1 MPRCVFVAARHSRN
15 HFLAAL
21 LSRHGF
27 HSDAPH
33 ETAFLSW
40 IPRTPFRGYFP
51 SPSRSFTGWISAEPR
66 RKRRSR
72 ISAAD
77 NFRGTD
83 CSLAPTHPVCSPAD
97 PRVQPQRPAICRAPL
112 RPPGVL
118 ALASPPPA
126 PPRTPER
133 PTSSQAARSLAA
145 APAAGSRAGAG
156 ARGQRSPHGARPA
169 GGWGRAARGKGIGSL
184 WGHPAE
190 AEGGSGGWGS
200 RQRRG
205 PRGTPAD
212 EGWVPDA
219 SLRPPQPAAGRE
231 TAGTGTAGLRADSA
245 PARFPPFPLRPMS
258 FQRRLP
264 PLTAAA
270 GDQ

>member
-40 IPRTPFRGYFP
+40 IPRTPFRDYFP

-66 RKRRSR
+66 RRRRSR

-83 CSLAPTHPVCSPAD
+83 CALAPTHPVCSPAD

-118 ALASPPPA
+118 ALASPPPRPPA
-126 PPRTPER
+126 PRSAPRPLR
-133 PTSSQAARSLAA
+133 QPDRSLPPPPQDQGRGPGLGASGPPTGL
-145 APAAGSRAGAG
+145 APREGGGAQQGARASGACGGTPLRRKAGAG
-156 ARGQRSPHGARPA
+156 AGDP
-169 GGWGRAARGKGIGSL
+169 
-184 WGHPAE
+184 
-190 AEGGSGGWGS
+190 GSGGGHGGRRRTRGGYLMPAS
-200 RQRRG
+200 GRLSPRQV
-205 PRGTPAD
+205 AK
-212 EGWVPDA
+212 
-219 SLRPPQPAAGRE
+219 PQ
-231 TAGTGTAGLRADSA
+231 GLAQRA
-245 PARFPPFPLRPMS
+245 
-258 FQRRLP
+258 
-264 PLTAAA
+264 
-270 GDQ
+270 

>member
-40 IPRTPFRGYFP
+40 IPRTPFRDYFP

-126 PPRTPER
+126 PPHPGAPHVLSGSPIARCR
-133 PTSSQAARSLAA
+133 PRRRIKGGGRGSGPAVPPRGSPRGRVGARSKGQGHREPVG
-145 APAAGSRAGAG
+145 APR
-156 ARGQRSPHGARPA
+156 
-169 GGWGRAARGKGIGSL
+169 
-184 WGHPAE
+184 
-190 AEGGSGGWGS
+190 
-200 RQRRG
+200 
-205 PRGTPAD
+205 
-212 EGWVPDA
+212 
-219 SLRPPQPAAGRE
+219 
-231 TAGTGTAGLRADSA
+231 
-245 PARFPPFPLRPMS
+245 
-258 FQRRLP
+258 
-264 PLTAAA
+264 
-270 GDQ
+270 

>member
-1 MPRCVFVAARHSRN
+1 MDFGGAASQTPEPD
-15 HFLAAL
+15 LGGGQ
-21 LSRHGF
+21 LSRHRLF
-27 HSDAPH
+27 SRTDAPRL
-33 ETAFLSW
+33 LSC
-40 IPRTPFRGYFP
+40 R
-51 SPSRSFTGWISAEPR
+51 PSRSAAAPR
-66 RKRRSR
+66 
-72 ISAAD
+72 
-77 NFRGTD
+77 N
-83 CSLAPTHPVCSPAD
+83 LPCSPPP
-97 PRVQPQRPAICRAPL
+97 PRCARARLPA
-112 RPPGVL
+112 
-118 ALASPPPA
+118 PA

-156 ARGQRSPHGARPA
+156 ARGRRSPHGARPA
-169 GGWGRAARGKGIGSL
+169 GGWGRAARGKGIGSP

-190 AEGGSGGWGS
+190 AEGGGGGWGS

-205 PRGTPAD
+205 ARGTPAD
-212 EGWVPDA
+212 AGWVPDA

-245 PARFPPFPLRPMS
+245 AARFPPFPPRPMS